1 MIDNGNETWMD
12 LSFFIWAT
20 EIKKKKNTEKGVEF
34 GQKIVYHLNRK
45 TINETCK
52 KTL

>member
-1 MIDNGNETWMD
+1 MKHEQI
-12 LSFFIWAT
+12 LAFSFEPLKF
-20 EIKKKKNTEKGVEF
+20 KKKKNTEKGVEF

>member
-1 MIDNGNETWMD
+1 MEMKHEQI
-12 LSFFIWAT
+12 LAFSFEPLKF
-20 EIKKKKNTEKGVEF
+20 KKKKNTEKGVEF